1 MQYQMIADLPWL
13 VTRKQS
19 KQVKKKKITFS
30 NTFPVNQPH
39 QQTLFI
45 VAILYTSRISKL
57 PSLPQKH
64 RGSLQS
70 LDHAHNPVFLIKQVE
85 SIAPNL

>member
-1 MQYQMIADLPWL
+1 MQYQMIADFA
-13 VTRKQS
+13 VAFTRKKQS
-19 KQVKKKKITFS
+19 KQAKKITFS